1 MRFEK
6 NHLFIYMLEII
17 YMSFKK
23 CLFTYNNKS
32 YQNEQHLKMIDQIK
46 IHLFLFI
53 ALVILIKQKCLLIK
67 Y

>member
-1 MRFEK
+1 
-6 NHLFIYMLEII
+6 MLEII
-17 YMSFKK
+17 YLSFKK